1 MRIRK
6 ALLLFIKK
14 GFIEKESLKDKSD
27 WIQMDIEN
35 DLLYEQLFDKW
46 NEFKK
51 RGEPVDLQALKKH
64 IPPYLKGSETDSW
77 LFPNT
82 LIWEELM
89 KNPIFESRSISK

>member
-1 MRIRK
+1 
-6 ALLLFIKK
+6 
-14 GFIEKESLKDKSD
+14 
-27 WIQMDIEN
+27 MDIEN